1 MDSTIGKAFSRTF
14 GRKSSVAAPKSTT
27 TTATSPPAS
36 PQPVAATIPPHKQ
49 VFIDTHPDTLATNGG
64 HGNGYFSGA
73 DQNSLLSPD
82 SIPSPN
88 LQATVSPPN
97 SAVPFSPEKSTA
109 PPVHFAT
116 NGNGGVSGAMSPRM
130 THTSHMRESTA
141 MSTTSTDEEMMP
153 TAGDKDG
160 LNPADMLLNRLTSY
174 RALVRNLQQ
183 HFNEIALVE
192 EGTSKAMQRATTL
205 IYVPFRDGHQFVDKG
220 GLQDICIGVRDS
232 AKIRSEHHAAAARFV
247 DETVVKNLRR
257 LKQDIKSRI
266 KSLKAD
272 SSLYNMKVFKERA
285 ASQERIGQLAKAI
298 GLLENVR
305 GGHHPDVHSDPYLI
319 HLALKRQLA
328 KQVHEENLFARGLQQ
343 CQEQIRIFESHIIR
357 EIKQV
362 LAAFAQCQAGH
373 ASPAFSQSWAQ
384 TEMALHSLQEDT
396 EWRHFQAMNKSRL
409 FPSDLVDAD
418 PEALDYPC
426 KENPYV
432 IPIKTAYLS
441 RQSSVFKN
449 WKDGFFVLTLAGW
462 LHVFSSS
469 KDLGTGSVPERSIY
483 LPTAVLGPHSDPSQK
498 QHVFSLDGK
507 GMGGLLHRDA
517 QIFTVRAHSR
527 EEMLDWWGEMAK
539 YTQAALVTQSLT
551 GANLSHSNSTIS
563 RAGSVKQPGAKSP
576 ELVNAATFNQGPS
589 APYEHPND
597 KAEVPNAPVVGYA
610 APLPTGPV
618 GAATTAGPVG
628 TATTAGPV
636 GNATTAGPVGTATT
650 AGTTA
655 APVIA
660 TTTSTTTTTNE
671 ALPSPSAEASGN
683 HTTFLPEMAPIQQEQ
698 HPLNRQNTDGSLIS
712 SVNAVNF
719 APERRLIKDHVQV
732 PFPSTCAS
740 DRTESLSTLSS
751 SSSGE
756 DQAPAP
762 KRSLSF
768 GTSVHRCTCF
778 MLNGSRFDSRSSHQC
793 LHPMFHTSSSPY
805 TVLMVCEILPL
816 SKTLR
821 TFPCSLWELLASA
834 MIHLTKAAVD
844 GKSVRVHGAVEC
856 INPEYGPSLSQGDPA
871 LGLPPSNILKPAH
884 VLDYFYFWDF
894 EMKLRRITAC
904 CVYSTTKKAKPGGL
918 RRAQLGDDTTAA
930 AAESPRFNPLAAATG
945 TNGKST
951 TAETSGTS
959 TTPVAQDQEMTE
971 ASEGAEGS
979 SSVGGET
986 ASLALNA
993 DEAGDELSEL
1003 RQTYEAAQKQF
1014 AESGTQ
1020 EYLRGTIHE
1029 CDRMIRN
1036 CGEEVYPS
1044 AEFNYIYAS
1053 ALHDFSLIGAEEQE
1067 LSGFVEM
1074 ALEYVSH
1081 VADLITA
1088 SEKAEAD
1095 WVWKYYLVAGKVN
1108 LQKADSLYEDQEAAS
1123 SKKEF
1128 KQLGTQIHTTLVQ
1141 ATGLLDTAF
1150 KMVPEGEERHV
1161 VRLDAKS
1168 IEKVGAKEHEM
1179 VSAAANVALHADRFE
1194 EYERRKKWN
1203 TWALESYRQ
1212 VTQDTPEN
1220 VEAWQG
1226 IATCLH
1232 SIVGWWAD
1240 QEADEEN
1247 DNDDEDEDEE
1257 EPKDELSLPVY
1268 STEHGQMSLQALE
1281 AIKKALELA
1290 RKSESLT
1297 SDLLTLGA
1305 ECHLNLVNIAV
1316 GDRAAAEQSKA
1327 AVALIKEAMATF
1339 PDPALEERYAEVLE
1353 EFEEIAGSN

>member
-14 GRKSSVAAPKSTT
+14 GRKSSVAAPKPTT

-36 PQPVAATIPPHKQ
+36 PQPAAAAVPPQKQ

-64 HGNGYFSGA
+64 HGRGKFSGGG
-73 DQNSLLSPD
+73 QNSLLSPD
-82 SIPSPN
+82 SIPSPT
-88 LQATVSPPN
+88 LQATVSPPD
-97 SAVPFSPEKSTA
+97 SAVPFSSEKSTD

-116 NGNGGVSGAMSPRM
+116 NGNGGVTGAMSPRM

-141 MSTTSTDEEMMP
+141 MSTTSTDEETVP
-153 TAGDKDG
+153 ATGDKDG
-160 LNPADMLLNRLTSY
+160 LNPADMLLSRLISY
-174 RALVRNLQQ
+174 QAIVRNLQ
-183 HFNEIALVE
+183 HYFAEIAMVE
-192 EGTSKAMQRATTL
+192 EGTSKAMQRATAS
-205 IYVPFRDGHQFVDKG
+205 IYVPFKDGHQFVDKG
-220 GLQDICIGVRDS
+220 GLQDVCIGVRDS
-232 AKIRSEHHAAAARFV
+232 AKIRSEQHAAVARFV

-257 LKQDIKSRI
+257 LKHEIKS
-266 KSLKAD
+266 KTKALKAD
-272 SSLYNMKVFKERA
+272 SGLYNMKVFKERA

-298 GLLENVR
+298 GFLENVR
-305 GGHHPDVHSDPYLI
+305 GGHHPDAHSDPYLI

-343 CQEQIRIFESHIIR
+343 CQEQIRIFEAHIVK
-357 EIKQV
+357 EIKQI
-362 LAAFAQCQAGH
+362 LAAFAQHQVSH
-373 ASPAFSQSWAQ
+373 ASAGFSQSWAQ
-384 TEMALHSLQEDT
+384 TEMALHVLQEDT
-396 EWRHFQAMNKSRL
+396 EWHHFQVMNKSRL
-409 FPSDLVDAD
+409 FPSELADAN
-418 PEALDYPC
+418 PEELDYPC

-441 RQSSVFKN
+441 RQSSVLKN

-469 KDLGTGSVPERSIY
+469 KDLGTDSVPERSIY
-483 LPTAVLGPHSDPSQK
+483 LPTAVLGPHSDPAQK

-517 QIFTVRAHSR
+517 QTFTVRAHSR
-527 EEMLDWWGEMAK
+527 EEMLDWWGELAK
-539 YTQAALVTQSLT
+539 HTQAALVTQVST
-551 GANLSHSNSTIS
+551 GANLNHSNSTIS
-563 RAGSVKQPGAKSP
+563 RAGSVQQHGAKSP
-576 ELVNAATFNQGPS
+576 KPVNTATFNQGPLPPS
-589 APYEHPND
+589 EHPND
-597 KAEVPNAPVVGYA
+597 KAEVPDTTVVGHA
-610 APLPTGPV
+610 APLPAGATGTATTSGPLGTATTAGPV

-628 TATTAGPV
+628 TVNTSAA
-636 GNATTAGPVGTATT
+636 
-650 AGTTA
+650 TA
-655 APVIA
+655 APVVA
-660 TTTSTTTTTNE
+660 TTTTTTTTTNG
-671 ALPSPSAEASGN
+671 ALSSPSAETSGN
-683 HTTFLPEMAPIQQEQ
+683 HTTFLPENAPIQQE
-698 HPLNRQNTDGSLIS
+698 HHLLNRQNTGS
-712 SVNAVNF
+712 
-719 APERRLIKDHVQV
+719 
-732 PFPSTCAS
+732 T
-740 DRTESLSTLSS
+740 
-751 SSSGE
+751 
-756 DQAPAP
+756 
-762 KRSLSF
+762 
-768 GTSVHRCTCF
+768 TSH
-778 MLNGSRFDSRSSHQC
+778 
-793 LHPMFHTSSSPY
+793 
-805 TVLMVCEILPL
+805 
-816 SKTLR
+816 
-821 TFPCSLWELLASA
+821 SA
-834 MIHLTKAAVD
+834 MPKA
-844 GKSVRVHGAVEC
+844 S
-856 INPEYGPSLSQGDPA
+856 
-871 LGLPPSNILKPAH
+871 
-884 VLDYFYFWDF
+884 
-894 EMKLRRITAC
+894 
-904 CVYSTTKKAKPGGL
+904 TKKAKPGGL
-918 RRAQLGDDTTAA
+918 RRAQLGDDTTAV
-930 AAESPRFNPLAAATG
+930 AAESPRFNPLVAATG
-945 TNGKST
+945 ANGKSE
-951 TAETSGTS
+951 ASGSS
-959 TTPVAQDQEMTE
+959 TTLAAQDREMTE

-979 SSVGGET
+979 SPAGGET
-986 ASLALNA
+986 VSLALKA

-1029 CDRMIRN
+1029 CDRMVRN

-1141 ATGLLDTAF
+1141 ATGLLDTGF
-1150 KMVPEGEERHV
+1150 RMIPKGEEKHV

-1203 TWALESYRQ
+1203 TWALETYRQ

-1220 VEAWQG
+1220 AEAWQG

-1247 DNDDEDEDEE
+1247 DNEDDDEDEE
-1257 EPKDELSLPVY
+1257 EPEDELSLPVY
-1268 STEHGQMSLQALE
+1268 STERGQMSIQALE
-1281 AIKKALELA
+1281 AIKKAIELA

-1316 GDRAAAEQSKA
+1316 GDKAAAEQSKA

-1339 PDPALEERYAEVLE
+1339 PDPALEERYAEVLK